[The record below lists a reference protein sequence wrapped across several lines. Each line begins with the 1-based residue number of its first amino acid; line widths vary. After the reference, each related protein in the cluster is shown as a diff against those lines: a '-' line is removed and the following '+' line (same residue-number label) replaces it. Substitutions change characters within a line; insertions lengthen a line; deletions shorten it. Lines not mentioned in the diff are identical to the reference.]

1 MTRSLRGLVE
11 KVKSA
16 RRERRQ
22 RKLER
27 AAAERGAPDTRP
39 PIVPQG
45 STLTPPISDDW
56 K

>member
-1 MTRSLRGLVE
+1 LIVVRELLD
-11 KVKSA
+11 KLKS
-16 RRERRQ
+16 RRAERRR

-27 AAAERGAPDTRP
+27 AAAERGAPDTRA

-45 STLTPPISDDW
+45 STLAPPISDDW

>member
-1 MTRSLRGLVE
+1 MSIRGLIE
-11 KVKSA
+11 KVRKSRG
-16 RRERRQ
+16 RRRL

-27 AAAERGAPDTRP
+27 AAANRGEVDTRP

-45 STLTPPISDDW
+45 STLTPPVSDDW

>member
-11 KVKSA
+11 RVKSA
-16 RRERRQ
+16 RRERPQ

-27 AAAERGAPDTRP
+27 AAASRGAQDTRP

-45 STLTPPISDDW
+45 SSLAPPVSDDW

>member
-1 MTRSLRGLVE
+1 MSVRGLIE
-11 KVKSA
+11 KVRRSREA
-16 RRERRQ
+16 RRV

-27 AAAERGAPDTRP
+27 AVARRGEVDTRP

-45 STLTPPISDDW
+45 STLTPPVSDDW

>member
-11 KVKSA
+11 KVKNA

-27 AAAERGAPDTRP
+27 AAASRGGPDTRP
-39 PIVPQG
+39 PVVPRG
-45 STLTPPISDDW
+45 STLAPPVSDDW